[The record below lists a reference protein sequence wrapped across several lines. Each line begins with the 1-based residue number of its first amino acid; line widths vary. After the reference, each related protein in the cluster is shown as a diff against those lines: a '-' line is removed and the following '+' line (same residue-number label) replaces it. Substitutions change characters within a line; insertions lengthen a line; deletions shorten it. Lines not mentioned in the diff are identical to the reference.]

1 MENIREKRQRELA
14 QSWISNNMYGIINA
28 CPRFGKIFMSIIIMR
43 QVNPNSILIAYPDN
57 KIKKSWED
65 DFEKFSYHPSNIMF
79 TTYLSLHKHVE
90 EKYDLVILDEIHLMS
105 EAQIESCKT
114 LLEAN
119 RRILGLTGTLSSWTA
134 KVLKD
139 ELSLPVVARYSI
151 EMAIKEGILPD
162 YEINVITTP
171 LDDKILVNYGG
182 KRKTEKTRF
191 ANYKWVVD
199 KLEKEEKN
207 SFHMKLKIISILQTS
222 SSKMKATID
231 LIEKFKEERLL
242 VFCGRTEVADN
253 LGIPSF
259 HSKSSEKQVWED
271 FVEGR
276 IKHLAVVKI
285 GNSGVTYTPLSKVI
299 INYFDS
305 NPETMT
311 QRINRC
317 MNMEYDNPEKKAVI
331 YVISSTEPVELEWLK
346 KSLAM
351 FDKNKIKY
359 L

>member
-1 MENIREKRQRELA
+1 MNIRDVRQDQFADTWIERGMWGILNLA
-14 QSWISNNMYGIINA
+14 
-28 CPRFGKIFMSIIIMR
+28 PRFGKIRVAMKIMNKLKPKT
-43 QVNPNSILIAYPDN
+43 VLIAYPDN
-57 KIKKSWED
+57 KIRDSWLG
-65 DFEKFSYHPSNIMF
+65 DFEKTDFISPIIKF
-79 TTYLSLHKHVE
+79 TTYLSLHKQID

-105 EAQIESCKT
+105 EAQIESCRT

-171 LDDKILVNYGG
+171 LDNKTLVNYGG
-182 KRKTEKTRF
+182 KKKTEKTRF

-222 SSKMKATID
+222 SSRMKATID